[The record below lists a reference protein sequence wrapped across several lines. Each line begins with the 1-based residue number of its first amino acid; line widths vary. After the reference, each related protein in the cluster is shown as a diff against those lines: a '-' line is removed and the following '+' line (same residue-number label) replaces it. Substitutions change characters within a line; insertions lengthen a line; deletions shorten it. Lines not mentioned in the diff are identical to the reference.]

1 MYVFGYR
8 EMTFPIK
15 RIILIIG
22 LSLIIGAVS
31 FIFYLLLGTLIGN
44 TINPQPQGYF
54 ICEDEWH
61 PTLSKFKATL
71 LGLIYIGILTF
82 LSWKNLRKS
91 NFKRSWLRIELGI
104 MIIPSIFMCGLVWL
118 LLIT

>member
-1 MYVFGYR
+1 MYVLGVMER
-8 EMTFPIK
+8 ELPIK

-22 LSLIIGAVS
+22 LSLVIGVVTCL
-31 FIFYLLLGTLIGN
+31 IYLLLGTWIGMV
-44 TINPQPQGYF
+44 IDPQPHGYF

-61 PTLSKFKATL
+61 PTLSKFGATL

-82 LSWKNLRKS
+82 LSWKFLSKT
-91 NFKRSWLRIELGI
+91 NFKRSWHRIELGI

-118 LLIT
+118 MLTI